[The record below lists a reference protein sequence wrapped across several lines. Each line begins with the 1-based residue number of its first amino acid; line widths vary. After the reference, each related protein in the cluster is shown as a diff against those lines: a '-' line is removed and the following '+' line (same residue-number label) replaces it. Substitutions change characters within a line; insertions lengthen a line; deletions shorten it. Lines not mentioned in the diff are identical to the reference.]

1 MKRTSES
8 LKLPKYWKR
17 FYGWLYGNKF
27 WSAFLS
33 KNWVQTFLTLG
44 NNNRLSQSV
53 LREIK
58 RNDKVLQIGVT
69 FGHQIDDT
77 AERIGQYGQYDL
89 MDVSLTQLNL
99 VKQKYQYVFP
109 QMDFIQQ
116 TGADKIKKPGYGYDV
131 VICYMLLHEVPPQT
145 KSKIVGNAL
154 SVIKENGKVIFV
166 DYHRPLTYHPL
177 RYIVRMINRLWQP
190 FAEKLW
196 DLEIGNYC
204 KNRLKYNWR
213 KTLFF
218 GKMYQK
224 TVVTK
229 RAPDILE
236 EF

>member
-1 MKRTSES
+1 
-8 LKLPKYWKR
+8 
-17 FYGWLYGNKF
+17 
-27 WSAFLS
+27 
-33 KNWVQTFLTLG
+33 
-44 NNNRLSQSV
+44 
-53 LREIK
+53 
-58 RNDKVLQIGVT
+58 
-69 FGHQIDDT
+69 
-77 AERIGQYGQYDL
+77 
-89 MDVSLTQLNL
+89 
-99 VKQKYQYVFP
+99 
-109 QMDFIQQ
+109 
-116 TGADKIKKPGYGYDV
+116 
-131 VICYMLLHEVPPQT
+131 MLLHEVPPQT